1 MIRTKS
7 KTAAKPRDTEK
18 IISRILFPIT
28 LVLVFC
34 GHIFRV
40 KGIEM
45 PIILADEY
53 GSIANAAYLLGLDWS
68 DVISHVGYYSFGGSM
83 IYLPIFMIA
92 DSAEHVYQAI
102 TVTNALFFCLFDVF
116 IYLTLRRLY
125 EDRPR
130 YLCMMISCAVSLYTS
145 YITYGYTGMYETALA
160 VTFAAAVWAM
170 ASYGKTRKPL
180 YLYVFTLL
188 LGYMLMIHMR
198 TLGVIC
204 AAALLM
210 FLMTLTK
217 HIKWKHFIGCMVLLA
232 AMGALFLVIKDY
244 FYSNLWLDG
253 APYKASAGSGEVPN
267 TMGSQMG
274 NLDLLLSAQG
284 IKNVIKLGIGQSF
297 YMVSTTLM
305 MGGLFIWAAVRKLIG
320 KIHSRKL
327 MEQDAVLYVLMF
339 ILLAYIA
346 QLAISCITFVNIIRM
361 DNLFYG
367 RYTEYIFGPMT
378 AIAVMQLTKE
388 KIHIWE
394 PVMVGAAYL
403 ALAKAAGVMAE
414 RMMPRVQG
422 NNIVSIT
429 GLSWAFDGMKLDA
442 SSVAFPVFFTGLVIS
457 AIAITVRYFYGRNS
471 NIRHILSVLL
481 SAIAAGMGVVF
492 FMTATAFTDDYIVPL
507 NRVHLNYQNIAND
520 IISHMDKDANREV
533 VYYQDPEKITLE
545 NMLSYELMQFGL
557 WDIPIRFKPMDSI
570 SAADSDIVITD
581 KHIEPWENDMFGK
594 YDIICSRGDVTVW
607 QRMKDEP
614 SYVLTLPAT
623 MYGTL
628 CTGITNWDEGTYTSD
643 GRQGALIANLP
654 MEADAGEYTVT
665 YDIEFDDFGT
675 AKRRDQIALL
685 VFSDNTGVV
694 RTKSIHPYD
703 VELGERVSVSFD
715 VNVREE
721 RSDQEWRLNVAKNVI
736 MTVYQVK
743 IEEKVGA

>member
-1 MIRTKS
+1 
-7 KTAAKPRDTEK
+7 
-18 IISRILFPIT
+18 
-28 LVLVFC
+28 
-34 GHIFRV
+34 
-40 KGIEM
+40 
-45 PIILADEY
+45 
-53 GSIANAAYLLGLDWS
+53 
-68 DVISHVGYYSFGGSM
+68 
-83 IYLPIFMIA
+83 
-92 DSAEHVYQAI
+92 
-102 TVTNALFFCLFDVF
+102 
-116 IYLTLRRLY
+116 
-125 EDRPR
+125 
-130 YLCMMISCAVSLYTS
+130 
-145 YITYGYTGMYETALA
+145 
-160 VTFAAAVWAM
+160 
-170 ASYGKTRKPL
+170 
-180 YLYVFTLL
+180 
-188 LGYMLMIHMR
+188 
-198 TLGVIC
+198 
-204 AAALLM
+204 
-210 FLMTLTK
+210 
-217 HIKWKHFIGCMVLLA
+217 
-232 AMGALFLVIKDY
+232 
-244 FYSNLWLDG
+244 
-253 APYKASAGSGEVPN
+253 
-267 TMGSQMG
+267 
-274 NLDLLLSAQG
+274 
-284 IKNVIKLGIGQSF
+284 
-297 YMVSTTLM
+297 
-305 MGGLFIWAAVRKLIG
+305 
-320 KIHSRKL
+320 